1 MTYARGT
8 ASEDRWTGGG
18 RLTTRMVGFDV
29 IAEAAHQWGKFGT
42 ATIDATGAFADV
54 GRRLQLI
61 DLVGVAFTPKIAFR
75 MHYASGDS
83 NLKDTTLRNF
93 VAAYLAA
100 SIISEMSLISVSN
113 AVNLQPYLQFFIA
126 SDLTL
131 GANWNFVRKAT
142 LANSVYG
149 PTNTLITAKN
159 SNAMNVAQ
167 IAQLDLTWDASR
179 FLQIHVLYSHIYA
192 GDYSKAAGGRD
203 FDYYRLQLMARW

>member
-18 RLTTRMVGFDV
+18 RLTTRMVGLDV

-61 DLVGVAFTPKIAFR
+61 DLVGVAFTPKIGFR

-93 VAAYLAA
+93 VAAYPAA
-100 SIISEMSLISVSN
+100 SIISEMSLTSVSN
-113 AVNLQPYLQFFIA
+113 AVMPSDSSSGFRLLPAARCRSGNLIRTA
-126 SDLTL
+126 S
-131 GANWNFVRKAT
+131 
-142 LANSVYG
+142 
-149 PTNTLITAKN
+149 
-159 SNAMNVAQ
+159 
-167 IAQLDLTWDASR
+167 
-179 FLQIHVLYSHIYA
+179 
-192 GDYSKAAGGRD
+192 
-203 FDYYRLQLMARW
+203 